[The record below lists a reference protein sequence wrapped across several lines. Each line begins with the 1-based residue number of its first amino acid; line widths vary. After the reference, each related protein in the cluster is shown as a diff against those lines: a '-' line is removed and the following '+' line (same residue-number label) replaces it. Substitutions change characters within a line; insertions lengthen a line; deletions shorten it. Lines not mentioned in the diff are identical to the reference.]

1 MMRLFDKLKKLIV
14 LALVF
19 LAGVPLFA
27 FNEKF
32 SYSKGPFFGKNI
44 YPLFLIHQHL
54 PGTEA
59 AVKHPGAFTLYNT
72 IYYSQAFS
80 IYALKRN
87 ENGGYYPAERVVD
100 FESFV
105 FESGFSYAVNR
116 NLEIGGIWRIISYY
130 GGFLDAFTQNYHNLF
145 GFPNAGRELA
155 PQNEVVIDIRTN
167 NGIDITLNH
176 ESVGFGDIDLWGK
189 YHFFGNRYVD
199 SAFQFGI
206 KLPTGNLQQVTGS
219 EAPDFTCGLLLDI
232 YPIKYLSLF
241 FQTGVV
247 VPLNSIVPA
256 QYRPYPMFN
265 GLAAIEVS
273 PFRFFSIMAQMNI
286 RTSPVTGDNKV
297 VNNLGIIAD
306 KVGSVQT
313 NLLVGIVFQ
322 YKQWRFQVYFE
333 EDTFTNTGTDY
344 TICGSVTT
352 RIKTF

>member
-1 MMRLFDKLKKLIV
+1 MMKLFNKLKKVAVLIV
-14 LALVF
+14 VLSI
-19 LAGVPLFA
+19 GMPLFA
-27 FNEKF
+27 FNETF

-59 AVKHPGAFTLYNT
+59 AIKQPGAFTLYNT
-72 IYYSQAFS
+72 IYYSQAFL
-80 IYALKRN
+80 IYALKRD
-87 ENGGYYPAERVVD
+87 ENGKFYPAERAVD

-105 FESGFSYAVNR
+105 FESGFSYAINK
-116 NLEIGGIWRIISYY
+116 NFEIGGIWRIISYY

-145 GFPNAGRELA
+145 GFPNAGRELV
-155 PQNEVVIDIRTN
+155 PQNEVVIDLRTN

-189 YHFFGNRYVD
+189 YHFFGSRYID

-219 EAPDFTCGLLLDI
+219 EAPDFTCGFLLDI
-232 YPIKYLSLF
+232 YPIKYVSLF
-241 FQTGVV
+241 FQTGIV

-286 RTSPVTGDNKV
+286 RTSPVTGDNKIK
-297 VNNLGIIAD
+297 NNLGIIAD
-306 KVGSVQT
+306 RVGSVQT
-313 NLLVGIVFQ
+313 NLLVGVVFQ
-322 YKQWRFQVYFE
+322 CKQWRFQIYFE

-344 TICGSVTT
+344 TICGSVSTK
-352 RIKTF
+352 IKTF